1 LSTRGENNNNHKDEK
16 NSVAKDEN
24 DKKISE
30 AKDEDCNKNK
40 KKIYN
45 EWSNYKSHVIILHPE
60 DQLIKYHG
68 EKVND

>member
-1 LSTRGENNNNHKDEK
+1 MSTRGDFKDDKLNNN
-16 NSVAKDEN
+16 EN
-24 DKKISE
+24 DKKISIEKKLSE
-30 AKDEDCNKNK
+30 AKEEDIMKNK